1 MDFIWTIALLA
12 IAYFAYNWYTGL
24 QQKVREE
31 NEPDV
36 RIEGQPPMNST
47 PPPPSA
53 ASDMD
58 YIDYE
63 ELKD

>member
-12 IAYFAYNWYTGL
+12 IGYFVYNWYSRL
-24 QQKVREE
+24 QQEAKEE
-31 NEPDV
+31 RDPEA
-36 RIEGQPPMNST
+36 RIEGQPPMSSSPPT
-47 PPPPSA
+47 PDA
-53 ASDMD
+53 HDTD